1 VLDWMM
7 WALTCFFPAPMRLLM
22 VKDLR
27 LFRRDPMQW
36 SQFLIFFGLLTL
48 YFFNVRRFN
57 YDLYY
62 IGWVNMVSFLN
73 VSVVGLLM
81 STFTTRFIYPL
92 LSLEGQRFWLL
103 GLLPVRR
110 QMILWS
116 KFLFA
121 AGTAIVPCSLLTLL
135 SDLMLDIS
143 LMVMVSHQLTCLI
156 LCFGL
161 AGIAVGLGAR
171 LPNLREPSPS
181 RIAAGFGGTLCLVI
195 STLYI
200 LTVVLL
206 TALPTHFVIAAKSTT
221 TGPAMLESDGQLVYW
236 LNLWLLGGTAASIGL
251 GILATVVP
259 LRMGFRY
266 FKRMEF

>member
-1 VLDWMM
+1 MF
-7 WALTCFFPAPMRLLM
+7 LTITRFFPLPMRLLM

-36 SQFLIFFGLLTL
+36 SQFLIFFGLLAL

-73 VSVVGLLM
+73 LSVVGLLM
-81 STFTTRFIYPL
+81 STFTTRFIYPM

-110 QMILWS
+110 ETILWS

-121 AGTAIVPCSLLTLL
+121 VGTAILPCSILIFL

-143 LMVMVSHQLTCLI
+143 LLVILSHQLTCLI
-156 LCFGL
+156 LCSGL
-161 AGIAVGLGAR
+161 AGIAVGMGAR
-171 LPNLREPSPS
+171 LPNIHETSPS

-200 LTVVLL
+200 LVVVLL
-206 TALPTHFVIAAKSTT
+206 TALPTHFLNAAGSIY
-221 TGPAMLESDGQLVYW
+221 GGQAVVELYR
-236 LNLWLLGGTAASIGL
+236 LHLWLLVGMLGSIVL
-251 GILATVVP
+251 GIIATLLP
-259 LRMGFRY
+259 LFMGIRA